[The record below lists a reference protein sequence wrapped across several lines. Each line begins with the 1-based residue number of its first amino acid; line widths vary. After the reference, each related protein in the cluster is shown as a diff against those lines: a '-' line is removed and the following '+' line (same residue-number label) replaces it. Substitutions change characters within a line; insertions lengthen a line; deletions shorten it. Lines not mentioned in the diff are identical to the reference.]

1 MFFAIS
7 KSRDLRFPNHTVLG
21 DWIVSHDDGW
31 SCDNNRISKGIA
43 NNWLAII
50 VDNNKLRLNHGKY
63 RSFPLW
69 WNVETQTLTNLNGTG
84 EQLWADSLV
93 ALTTDSL
100 EKTHTD
106 VIGDIDTSE
115 VTVEHAI
122 ASIKDILLE
131 SVAIKTPEHL
141 KLFLTGGIDTLL
153 LLALLK
159 HTGSHDYEYIG
170 SEHLDY
176 DWFVNNNF
184 ETIKNLHWGYKQM
197 HHWADPSCL
206 ISGCPG
212 DEFFVRGPAAIALWC
227 AWHNIDF
234 IKHLNTA
241 EPGYH
246 TGYFLKE
253 ENLQLFVDAYKNR
266 GQLQKDYPTKEEF
279 NRQILNMLVN
289 DHQHWHLGNTL
300 TWTPY
305 LDLEIPKLILRLS
318 DKDLLDHFVN
328 ATINKHLI
336 SQLDPSVIG
345 MLSTTKNANTRVK
358 LTEYGY

>member
-1 MFFAIS
+1 MFFSIS
-7 KSRDLRFPNHTVLG
+7 KTRDLRFPNHTNLG
-21 DWIVSHDDGW
+21 IWIVSHDNGW
-31 SCDNNRISKGIA
+31 KNSNNCISKGTD
-43 NNWLAII
+43 NNWLDI
-50 VDNNKLRLNHGKY
+50 VISDSKLSLNHSKY

-69 WNVETQTLTNLNGTG
+69 WNVDTQTLTNLNGTG
-84 EQLWADSLV
+84 EQIWADSLV
-93 ALTTDSL
+93 TLTANGL

-106 VIGDIDTSE
+106 VIGKIDTTE
-115 VTVEHAI
+115 VAVEHVTT
-122 ASIKDILLE
+122 SIKHILLKN
-131 SVAIKTPEHL
+131 VAIKTPDHL

-159 HTGSHDYEYIG
+159 YTNEHKYEYIS

-197 HHWADPSCL
+197 HHWTDPSCL

-227 AWHNIDF
+227 AWHDIDF

-241 EPGYH
+241 DPGYH

-253 ENLQLFVDAYKNR
+253 ENSQLFIDAYQNR
-266 GQLQKDYPTKEEF
+266 GQLKKDYPTKEEF
-279 NRQILNMLVN
+279 TRQILNMLVN

-305 LDLEIPKLILRLS
+305 LDLQIPKLILRLPA
-318 DKDLLDHFVN
+318 KDLLDHFVN
-328 ATINKHLI
+328 ATINKNLI
-336 SQLDPSVIG
+336 SQLDPSVLE
-345 MLSTTKNANTRVK
+345 MLSTTKNKNTRAK
-358 LTEYGY
+358 LTKYGY